1 MTFWRQF
8 AKQYV
13 VGFST
18 KLKNAKGYDQ
28 LNNIVNRRNVT
39 VLDLTDSV
47 LP

>member
-8 AKQYV
+8 AEQYV
-13 VGFST
+13 VGLST
-18 KLKNAKGYDQ
+18 KLKNAKGDDQ

-39 VLDLTDSV
+39 VLDLTDSI

>member
-13 VGFST
+13 VGLST
-18 KLKNAKGYDQ
+18 KLKNAKGDDQ
-28 LNNIVNRRNVT
+28 LNKIVNQRNVT
-39 VLDLTDSV
+39 VLDLTDSI

>member
-13 VGFST
+13 VGLST
-18 KLKNAKGYDQ
+18 KLKKAKGDDH

-39 VLDLTDSV
+39 VLDLTDSI

>member
-13 VGFST
+13 VGLST
-18 KLKNAKGYDQ
+18 KLKNAKGDNQ
-28 LNNIVNRRNVT
+28 LNNIVNQRNVT
-39 VLDLTDSV
+39 VLDLTDSI